1 MKIGIIKEGKIP
13 SDRRVPLSPKHC
25 EILLERYPQLQIA
38 IQPSTIRA
46 FKDHEYQALNIPLQ
60 EDLSDCDLLVG
71 VKEVPIDMLIPN
83 MRYMFFSHTYK
94 KQEYNRALLKAI
106 IAKKVSLID
115 YEMLKDPGGKRLL
128 GFGRYAGIVG
138 CYNGFRAYGK
148 LSGEFNL
155 KAAHDCHDR
164 LELESELVKVV
175 LPKDFRIALTGAGRV
190 AGGAMEILSALK
202 ITQVYPD
209 EFIREDF
216 NQEAVFTQLNVQDY
230 FRRIDGKDFHR
241 KDFYQDSEGYESNFL
256 TFAAHADMYIAC
268 HYWSEKSPFLYDREM
283 ARSPDFKIK
292 LVADISC
299 DIDGPVA
306 STIRPSTIS
315 DPFYAY
321 SPISEKEVAFASEE
335 SVAVS
340 AVDNL
345 PGELPRDASE
355 DFGNELLK
363 NVIPHFFNGDELE
376 VLDRATETTLQ
387 GRLNSHYSYLEDYIA

>member
-1 MKIGIIKEGKIP
+1 MKIGIIKEGKTP
-13 SDRRVPLSPKHC
+13 PDRRVPLSPKHC
-25 EILLERYPQLQIA
+25 EILQERYPQLEIA
-38 IQPSTIRA
+38 VQPSDIRA
-46 FKDHEYQALNIPLQ
+46 FKDSEYEALGLPMQ
-60 EDLSDCDLLVG
+60 EDLSDCDLLMG
-71 VKEVPIDMLIPN
+71 VKEVPIEMLLPN
-83 MRYMFFSHTYK
+83 KRYMFFSHTYK
-94 KQEYNRALLKAI
+94 KQEYNRDLLQAI

-148 LSGEFNL
+148 LSGNYDL
-155 KAAHDCHDR
+155 KPAHQCHDR

-175 LPKDFRIALTGAGRV
+175 LPKNFRIAITGAGRV

-216 NQEAVFTQLNVQDY
+216 NQEAVYTQLNVQDY
-230 FRRIDGKDFHR
+230 FRRHDGKDFKR

-256 TFAAHADMYIAC
+256 TYAAHADMYVAC
-268 HYWSEKSPFLYDREM
+268 HYWSEDSPLIFSREM
-283 ARSPDFKIK
+283 AKDPLFNIK

-306 STIRPSTIS
+306 STIRPSTIA

-321 SPISEKEVAFASEE
+321 DPLSEKEVNFAS
-335 SVAVS
+335 SGSIAVS

-363 NVIPHFFNGDELE
+363 NVIPHFFNDDELDI
-376 VLDRATETTLQ
+376 LDKATETTLE
-387 GRLNSHYSYLEDYIA
+387 GSLNSHYSYLEDYIA